1 VRRLRLVLEYDGT
14 DFCGFQRQPGQRTV
28 QGALEKR
35 LEALLGE
42 PVEISAAG
50 RTDAGVHATGQVVH
64 FDIKG
69 QIPAGRL
76 EEALQYK
83 TDPELR
89 VRRVEETDASFHA
102 RFSATARTY
111 RYYMCPERPSPF
123 VGRYVTWTGR
133 MLDEAVARMQAALPA
148 VVGTHDFGAFCAA
161 GAEVQTTV
169 RTVHRAELTELGPVI
184 RLEISADAFL
194 WRMVRSIAG
203 ELIEIGR
210 GRRDP
215 ERLALALRGQCRT
228 ALSVSAPAKGLVLV
242 RVDYPD
248 GYGAEDPLRDPLT
261 DWQNL
266 SSVR

>member
-1 VRRLRLVLEYDGT
+1 MRRLRLVLEYDGT
-14 DFCGFQRQPGQRTV
+14 NFCGFQRQPRQRTV
-28 QGALEKR
+28 QSALEER
-35 LEALLGE
+35 LNALLGQPTE
-42 PVEISAAG
+42 VTAAG

-64 FDIKG
+64 FDTEG
-69 QIPAGRL
+69 RIPADRL

-89 VRRVEETDASFHA
+89 VRRVEETEASFHA
-102 RFSATARTY
+102 RFSAAGRTY
-111 RYYMCPERPSPF
+111 RYYLTAERPSPF
-123 VGRYVTWTGR
+123 VGRYVTWTGPLRTDAFER
-133 MLDEAVARMQAALPA
+133 MRAAVPA

-161 GAEVQTTV
+161 GAEVHTTV
-169 RTVHRAELTELGPVI
+169 RTVHHAELTRSGGVI

-210 GRRDP
+210 GRREP
-215 ERLALALRGQCRT
+215 ERLEQALRGQSRT
-228 ALSVSAPAKGLVLV
+228 SLSISAPPRGLFLV
-242 RVDYPD
+242 RVTYPD
-248 GYGAEDPLRDPLT
+248 GYGADEPLRDPLT